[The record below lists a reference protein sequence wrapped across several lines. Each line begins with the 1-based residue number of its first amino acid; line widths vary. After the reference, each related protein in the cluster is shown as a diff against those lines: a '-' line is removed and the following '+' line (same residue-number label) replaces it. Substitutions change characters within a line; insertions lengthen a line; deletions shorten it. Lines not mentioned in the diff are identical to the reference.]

1 MVGKKLTVV
10 AFRDGNWGGDWLG
23 MGTRELLGEINVL
36 CLDRGI
42 GYRGISICKNLQ
54 MKHLRFVHFIY
65 IYIHILSKICKN
77 YKTLVNDRYAEIF
90 KGETYLC
97 LWLSLKC
104 IKNIRCIN
112 GCIKGWI
119 VIHKK
124 SKYKENTAIWGN
136 TV

>member
-54 MKHLRFVHFIY
+54 MKLKICAFHMY
-65 IYIHILSKICKN
+65 IYTFYLKSVKI
-77 YKTLVNDRYAEIF
+77 
-90 KGETYLC
+90 
-97 LWLSLKC
+97 
-104 IKNIRCIN
+104 IKL
-112 GCIKGWI
+112 
-119 VIHKK
+119 
-124 SKYKENTAIWGN
+124 
-136 TV
+136 